1 METQENKINP
11 ENNEIQNIPKEEIK
25 SNSQEQNNN
34 IKAFTKPTERL
45 KTKDVTN
52 VKGDHFEDY
61 KLSPELLKGIYEKG
75 YDTPSPVQEEVIPV
89 ALERKNIIARA
100 KNGTGK
106 TGSFVIPI
114 LQLIKTNM
122 NNINSIQALILVPT
136 RELALQISSTVKE
149 IGKYLNVQC
158 MVSTGG
164 TNLKEDIH
172 RLRNQTAPVHVVVG
186 TPGRVLD
193 LSYKGIMN
201 LSKCSILVLDEAD
214 KLLSKDF
221 QKTVENIIK
230 NLPSL
235 KQTMLF
241 SATFPLDVRNFQQ
254 KYMSNSVL
262 KNLMEELT
270 LFGVTQYYTYIEEK
284 LKLNCLHTLFQK
296 LEINQAIIFCN
307 TTKRV
312 KLLAKKVFEMG
323 MSCFFIHAQMDQQER
338 NKVFHDFRNNA
349 CRCLVST
356 DLMTR
361 GIDIPNVNVVFNFD
375 FPKNSETYLHR
386 IGRSGRF
393 GHLGIAI
400 SFVTDDDVKNYYTI
414 KKELDTDIEP
424 MPQNIDR
431 NKYAI

>member
-1 METQENKINP
+1 M
-11 ENNEIQNIPKEEIK
+11 
-25 SNSQEQNNN
+25 
-34 IKAFTKPTERL
+34 
-45 KTKDVTN
+45 
-52 VKGDHFEDY
+52 KGDHFEDY
-61 KLSPELLKGIYEKG
+61 KLSAELLKGIYEKG

-114 LQLIKTNM
+114 LQLIKTNTN

-172 RLRNQTAPVHVVVG
+172 RLKNQTAPVHVVVG
-186 TPGRVLD
+186 TPGRVMD

-235 KQTMLF
+235 RQIMLF
-241 SATFPLDVRNFQQ
+241 SATFPMDVRNFQQ
-254 KYMSNSVL
+254 KYMKNAIM

-323 MSCFFIHAQMDQQER
+323 MSCFFIHAAMDQQER

-375 FPKNSETYLHR
+375 FPKSSETYLHR

-400 SFVTDDDVKNYYTI
+400 SFVTDDDVQNYYTI

>member
-1 METQENKINP
+1 M
-11 ENNEIQNIPKEEIK
+11 
-25 SNSQEQNNN
+25 
-34 IKAFTKPTERL
+34 
-45 KTKDVTN
+45 
-52 VKGDHFEDY
+52 
-61 KLSPELLKGIYEKG
+61 KGIYEKG
-75 YDTPSPVQEEVIPV
+75 YEIPSPVQEEVIPE
-89 ALERKNIIARA
+89 AINKKNIIARA

-114 LQLIKTNM
+114 LHLITNSKK
-122 NNINSIQALILVPT
+122 IPNSIQALILVPT

-149 IGKYLNVQC
+149 IGKYLNIQC

-172 RLRNQTAPVHVVVG
+172 RLRNQTSPVHIVVG

-193 LSYKGIMN
+193 LASKNIMI
-201 LSKCSILVLDEAD
+201 LSNCGILVLDEAD
-214 KLLSKDF
+214 KLLSQDF
-221 QKTVENIIK
+221 KNTVEKIIQK
-230 NLPSL
+230 LN
-235 KQTMLF
+235 KDRQIMLF
-241 SATFPLDVRNFQQ
+241 SATFPVDVRKFMD
-254 KYMSNSVL
+254 KYMNNCVM

-312 KLLAKKVFEMG
+312 KLLAKKILEMG
-323 MSCFFIHAQMDQQER
+323 MSCYFIHAGMEQQDR

-361 GIDIPNVNVVFNFD
+361 GIDVPNVNVVFNFD

-400 SFVTDDDVKNYYTI
+400 SFVTDDDLKNYYTI
-414 KKELDTDIEP
+414 KKELDTDIDP

>member
-1 METQENKINP
+1 MT
-11 ENNEIQNIPKEEIK
+11 
-25 SNSQEQNNN
+25 
-34 IKAFTKPTERL
+34 
-45 KTKDVTN
+45 D
-52 VKGDHFEDY
+52 VKGQHFEDY
-61 KLSPELLKGIYEKG
+61 NLNILLLKGIYEKG
-75 YDTPSPVQEEVIPV
+75 YDTPSPVQEEVIPE
-89 ALERKNIIARA
+89 ALQRRNIIARA

-114 LQLIKTNM
+114 LQLINTDLKLP
-122 NNINSIQALILVPT
+122 NSIQALILVPT

-172 RLRNQTAPVHVVVG
+172 RLRNQMTPVHVVVG

-193 LSYKGIMN
+193 LSLKKVMN
-201 LSKCSILVLDEAD
+201 LSNCGILVLDEAD
-214 KLLSKDF
+214 KLLSQDF

-230 NLPSL
+230 ILPQN
-235 KQTMLF
+235 KQIMLF
-241 SATFPLDVRNFQQ
+241 SATFPIDVRQFKE
-254 KYMSNSVL
+254 KYIKNAVM
-262 KNLMEELT
+262 KNLMKELT
-270 LFGVTQYYTYIEEK
+270 LLGVTQYYTYIEEK

-296 LEINQAIIFCN
+296 LEINQTIIFCN

-312 KLLAKKVFEMG
+312 KLLAKKIIEMG
-323 MSCFFIHAQMDQQER
+323 MSCFFIHAGMEQQER

-375 FPKNSETYLHR
+375 FPKSSETYLHR

-393 GHLGIAI
+393 GHFGIAI
-400 SFVTDDDVKNYYTI
+400 SFVTDDDLKNYYTI
-414 KKELDTDIEP
+414 KKELDTDIDP

>member
-1 METQENKINP
+1 M
-11 ENNEIQNIPKEEIK
+11 
-25 SNSQEQNNN
+25 
-34 IKAFTKPTERL
+34 
-45 KTKDVTN
+45 
-52 VKGDHFEDY
+52 
-61 KLSPELLKGIYEKG
+61 SPELLKGIYEKG
-75 YDTPSPVQEEVIPV
+75 YDTPSPVQEEVIPA

-201 LSKCSILVLDEAD
+201 LSKCNILVLDEAD

-254 KYMSNSVL
+254 KYMSNSVM